1 MPTPTEDIGAPT
13 AHADGA
19 NVVTR
24 VPVRC
29 EIGQREASMDHRGAR
44 EWAYRI
50 LSAAN
55 EAERYEWMQA
65 AEMK

>member
-13 AHADGA
+13 AHADGCM
-19 NVVTR
+19 VVVR

-29 EIGQREASMDHRGAR
+29 EIGQRHAEMHWREAR
-44 EWAYRI
+44 EQAYRM
-50 LSAAN
+50 LAAAN
-55 EAERYEWMQA
+55 EAERHEWMQA